1 VGPAIV
7 PGSAGSKRFKPF
19 PNLNGAK
26 TFNFSNFDQSRRNL
40 PELQEF
46 EIKYSSKDL
55 EKINKFVHRNFFRFG
70 RDFE

>member
-1 VGPAIV
+1 
-7 PGSAGSKRFKPF
+7 
-19 PNLNGAK
+19 LNGAK

-55 EKINKFVHRNFFRFG
+55 EKIKKFVHRNFFRFG